1 MFKRLLNYRQSL
13 TRYESALAY
22 AVLGIAAGLLS
33 GSVVILFEHAID
45 RAALFWGVQGRA
57 DDFEALPS
65 GFRFALPVAGA
76 LVLGV
81 VFSLLREE
89 HRDSGIAHVI
99 SRLYGRYGALPWQNA
114 LAQFGGGVIALATG
128 QSGGRE
134 GPGVHLG
141 SAVTSLVGQR
151 LSLPNNSLRILIACG
166 SAGGIAA
173 AFNTP
178 LAGVIFAM
186 EVIVS
191 EYSVAGFV
199 PVMLAA
205 VTAAAKSKQFGGGV
219 EIFELGEFTLASL
232 SELPLILGL
241 GVACGIT
248 GALFVRITSSTAM
261 LGTWPVVLRF
271 ALAGL
276 LTGTIGLWIPETL
289 GLGYDTLEDALFG
302 RTVWSAL
309 LLVAGAKLL
318 TAAFSLGVGMPVGVI
333 GPSLLIGAC
342 IGSTAGAL
350 AMLVF
355 PSLTIDPGMYVTI
368 GMAATMGTTLGAPFA
383 ASLAVIE
390 LTQSTSVAMPA
401 LLAITA
407 AHLTNLTGF
416 KQLSAH
422 RMILRQR
429 KQRVPDD
436 PLNQLLHRTDVSS
449 VFDGSVVVI
458 SNRVTPAVGSS
469 LALQVPH
476 WCLVRRENEDLFLV
490 SGTELMDFI
499 GVRASNDEPR
509 TSLNNDEADG
519 IDITESALRRWSIA
533 IAPEQAT
540 LSQALDLLRSK
551 MAEAICIYSTESGK
565 RVVRGVLT
573 REIIERFTLK
583 RIDD

>member
-1 MFKRLLNYRQSL
+1 
-13 TRYESALAY
+13 
-22 AVLGIAAGLLS
+22 
-33 GSVVILFEHAID
+33 
-45 RAALFWGVQGRA
+45 
-57 DDFEALPS
+57 
-65 GFRFALPVAGA
+65 
-76 LVLGV
+76 
-81 VFSLLREE
+81 
-89 HRDSGIAHVI
+89 
-99 SRLYGRYGALPWQNA
+99 
-114 LAQFGGGVIALATG
+114 
-128 QSGGRE
+128 
-134 GPGVHLG
+134 
-141 SAVTSLVGQR
+141 
-151 LSLPNNSLRILIACG
+151 
-166 SAGGIAA
+166 
-173 AFNTP
+173 
-178 LAGVIFAM
+178 
-186 EVIVS
+186 
-191 EYSVAGFV
+191 
-199 PVMLAA
+199 
-205 VTAAAKSKQFGGGV
+205 
-219 EIFELGEFTLASL
+219 
-232 SELPLILGL
+232 
-241 GVACGIT
+241 
-248 GALFVRITSSTAM
+248 
-261 LGTWPVVLRF
+261 
-271 ALAGL
+271 
-276 LTGTIGLWIPETL
+276 GTIGFWIPETL

-302 RTVWSAL
+302 RTLWSAL

-350 AMLVF
+350 AMIVF
-355 PSLTIDPGMYVTI
+355 PTLTIDPGMYVTI
-368 GMAATMGTTLGAPFA
+368 GMAATMGTTLGAPLA

-476 WCLVRRENEDLFLV
+476 WCLVRRDDEDLFLV
-490 SGTELMDFI
+490 SGNELMDLVKV
-499 GVRASNDEPR
+499 GDLNEELK
-509 TSLNNDEADG
+509 TSLNEDTVVG

-533 IAPEQAT
+533 NAPEQAT

-551 MAEAICIYSTESGK
+551 TAEAICIYSNESGK

-573 REIIERFTLK
+573 REIIERFTLN
-583 RIDD
+583 RIDN